1 MKLRPAALPSL
12 LTLIVCGGLN
22 ASAAEQTVQG
32 GSFESLRDAGEK
44 AFAQNNYGVAE
55 RSFLAA
61 LKVAE
66 TQNFAPKDPRWAQ
79 AYKNLAGLYELRSN
93 FSKNEFY
100 LERELRAREKS
111 LGSENPQVLALV
123 GKLCRSYLTHNNQAK
138 GDRLSTLLL
147 NYGER
152 IIKEEAQLDTHF
164 ADLQKFFAAHSE
176 YADPEK
182 KLKLVK
188 ESAQK
193 VRADDHL
200 ELAASLDAIATIYK
214 ERSKYDKAELM
225 YRRSLDLREKTLVP
239 GHQALAFGYENLANL
254 YVAQGKT
261 QQAKPLFEQA
271 LEITRKSLDP
281 KRPEVFS
288 RLDKLA
294 ASYISLG
301 QFSEAETLYKQ
312 ALTVIKE
319 NGGSGSRDY
328 GSASSA
334 LASLYMKQGRYS
346 EAAPLMKTALSINE
360 GIYGPQ
366 SASLAPLLDSYAEA
380 LAQSGKGSEA
390 AKIRQRA
397 NSIRGNASACKDTS
411 AISSADF

>member
-1 MKLRPAALPSL
+1 MTSWRQNLSL
-12 LTLIVCGGLN
+12 FLTLIVCVG
-22 ASAAEQTVQG
+22 ARVSAAELTVDK
-32 GSFESLRDAGEK
+32 SFESYRDSGEK

-66 TQNFAPKDPRWAQ
+66 TQGFPAKDPRWAQ
-79 AYKNLAGLYELRSN
+79 AYKNLAGLYELRSQ
-93 FSKNEFY
+93 FAKSEFY

-138 GDRLSTLLL
+138 GDRLSNLLL
-147 NYGER
+147 SYADR
-152 IIKEEAQLDTHF
+152 ILKEEQQLDAHF
-164 ADLQKFFAAHSE
+164 ADLQKFFSAHSE
-176 YADPEK
+176 YAEPEK

-188 ESAQK
+188 EAAQK
-193 VRADDHL
+193 VRGDDHL

-214 ERSKYDKAELM
+214 ERTKYAQAETLL
-225 YRRSLDLREKTLVP
+225 RRSIDLREKTLVP
-239 GHQALAFGYENLANL
+239 GHQALAFGYENLGNL
-254 YVAQGKT
+254 YVLQGKT

-271 LEITRKSLDP
+271 MEITRGSLDP
-281 KRPEVFS
+281 KRPEMFS

-294 ASYISLG
+294 SSYISLG
-301 QFSEAETLYKQ
+301 QLGQAESLYKQ

-319 NGGSGSRDY
+319 NGGAGSKDCA
-328 GSASSA
+328 SASSA
-334 LASLYMKQGRYS
+334 LAGLYMKQGRYS

-366 SASLAPLLDSYAEA
+366 SASIAPLLDSYAEA
-380 LAQSGKGSEA
+380 LEKSSKGSEA

-397 NSIRGNASACKDTS
+397 NTIRGNASACKDTS